1 MKNNYLKKVMAGIMA
16 VTMMSSIAYP
26 AVYADEPSEQGL
38 EADEQQDYIVSEDV
52 VNYSDKWRG
61 SMDVDENNSLMPS
74 ATVEFND
81 KGKSALLYSK
91 LVGTEVNPY
100 EGVELPVDELNAKL
114 ENAKIEKRDDQF
126 VLVSE
131 TIAANDKAV
140 EVLKSCPEVREMYE
154 IWNEVRSGWKADSV
168 TTVMLDWQADYEMPD
183 GTPEYIN
190 QDEIVALCNKLG
202 TVYECISWYTNGLEG
217 HHYLKMKLESAFTS
231 DTEMNEERLN
241 ALNALNSGA
250 YSYFSDISQYGTE
263 KIIRTDRKL
272 IYKEDITYIKDSYY
286 EENEFQLDF
295 EEPVEIRTTSG
306 EKFIRFAGDSRKIEK
321 VKEAPEGDD
330 FSSDLYY
337 YVEGEKPYI
346 TYKTKD
352 GEIKTVEGLNI
363 EPRFYFDNAAS
374 TLNRIDTGE
383 KITKFKCYT
392 IGNGKTDMVT
402 DVYKPGVM
410 ETSYIKCFYNGDDN
424 YMFNKGIHFEERFIT
439 EIGDKGDLNI
449 DTISD
454 LTDLSILSLAL
465 IGDMD
470 LTDEQKEQGDVD
482 NDGSLTMADLA
493 KLRQFLSRKIETLSN

>member
-1 MKNNYLKKVMAGIMA
+1 
-16 VTMMSSIAYP
+16 
-26 AVYADEPSEQGL
+26 
-38 EADEQQDYIVSEDV
+38 
-52 VNYSDKWRG
+52 
-61 SMDVDENNSLMPS
+61 
-74 ATVEFND
+74 
-81 KGKSALLYSK
+81 
-91 LVGTEVNPY
+91 
-100 EGVELPVDELNAKL
+100 
-114 ENAKIEKRDDQF
+114 
-126 VLVSE
+126 
-131 TIAANDKAV
+131 
-140 EVLKSCPEVREMYE
+140 
-154 IWNEVRSGWKADSV
+154 
-168 TTVMLDWQADYEMPD
+168 MLDWQADYEMPD

-424 YMFNKGIHFEERFIT
+424 YMFNKGIHFVERFIT